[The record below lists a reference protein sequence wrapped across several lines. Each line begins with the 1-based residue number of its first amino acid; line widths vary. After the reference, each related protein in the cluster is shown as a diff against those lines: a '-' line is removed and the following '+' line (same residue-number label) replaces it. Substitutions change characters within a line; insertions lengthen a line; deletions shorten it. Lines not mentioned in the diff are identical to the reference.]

1 MKYKTKIKIN
11 GAELTDEQSSSASS
25 ITGVS
30 LESSAGNGF
39 QVGNSAASALSV
51 TILKPYKTSFD
62 GDKVEFY
69 ILPDGEDDESLAEKL
84 EEEVGSAEETEH
96 VEDNDETDDIET
108 EEVDDGEGEEMT
120 AEEEAE
126 AEAEDDIEESN
137 LFDTMNGEEV
147 TGEVT
152 EEEAVPDPADW
163 ELFGVFYVYKQTN
176 NRDGSITL
184 RCYDGFQLL
193 HGDYVPAIKSGTIQ
207 QFYDDIRTQC
217 AELGVTVDPE
227 EFAED
232 ENVTITWNQVCSFR
246 QAIGYIAGLVGGY
259 ATFGDDDTLGID
271 YYAYNDR
278 VLLLPE
284 LLDYKTTSA
293 GETQI
298 DGVVCT
304 VNLRGDTV
312 ESGDGGQ
319 SIAFYNPFAT
329 QQTVDSILEQYQGIR
344 YIGAN
349 VKAKWDP
356 SVRCGDLVRVMSEAE
371 YRNYIAMGNAFRNS
385 GDMTADEV
393 LNLKK
398 ELNAVGR
405 TILVSSQRIDFGGET
420 LTEITSHLPTEA
432 EKANAPTSPNDAK
445 FRIVT
450 AELIKTN
457 ELVAEKATIK
467 DLEATNAEIN
477 NIKADYVNT
486 ATLEAEAAKIAKAEI
501 ANATIKNAQIES
513 INGNKI
519 VNGSIV
525 AAALSSEVIKNFAN
539 NNIYYQATEPTGD
552 IKEGDLWFKT
562 MTATSGDRAGVLFVW
577 SGGAWKNKKF
587 DSESI
592 LAGSI
597 TAAEIAANTITAS
610 QINMDNLQTN
620 MARIGE
626 ATKNH
631 VLITE
636 KDVQIRNGQK
646 VVASYGQNTRIGP
659 EDGNHFAISPAAI
672 KAKNGDIEILKIIFE
687 TAASSKTATTA
698 FHGEDVAKEIL
709 NGNTYIVNLR
719 LGEKATE
726 ITEVLLYNSYASTED
741 PDMVIDNTKSWIHYE
756 YNNTLAEVN
765 LTIEGSYDDAKAI
778 SWNKYIAL
786 KVRYTPLK
794 KYDST
799 VTCDNL
805 TASGKLTVKRE
816 LTATNAIIDGSLNVS
831 DITIF
836 DRKRGSIAYYD
847 QSGSWA
853 DLIRIRKGTGTATA
867 DTGRVTTQPNW
878 WRCGNL
884 VQLEFGVAAT
894 AAVNPGK
901 NIATGTITGI
911 PRPVTTIGLR
921 SVSYY
926 GNNANVTLVSKD
938 GAFTVRNCGSDAL
951 AKGNDASGIFT
962 YITDGTFIGA

>member
-25 ITGVS
+25 ITEVS
-30 LESSAGNGF
+30 LEASAGNGF

-84 EEEVGSAEETEH
+84 EEEVGSTEETEH

-126 AEAEDDIEESN
+126 DEAEDDAEESN
-137 LFDTMNGEEV
+137 LFDVMNGEEV

-227 EFAED
+227 EFAEE

-319 SIAFYNPFAT
+319 SITFYNPFAT

-385 GDMTADEV
+385 GEMTAAEV

-467 DLEATNAEIN
+467 DLEATNAEIK
-477 NIKADYVNT
+477 NIKSDYVNT
-486 ATLEAEAAKIAKAEI
+486 GMLEAEAAKIAKAEI
-501 ANATIKNAQIES
+501 ENAQIKNAQIES

-525 AAALSSEVIKNFAN
+525 AAALSSEVIKNFSN

-562 MTATSGDRAGVLFVW
+562 LTATSGDRAGVLFVW
-577 SGGAWKNKKF
+577 SGGAWQNKKF

-592 LAGSI
+592 LAKSI
-597 TAAEIAANTITAS
+597 TAGEIASGTITAGEVD
-610 QINMDNLQTN
+610 MDNLQTN
-620 MARIGE
+620 LARIGDI
-626 ATKNH
+626 AGKN
-631 VLITE
+631 VQLTGAGVEIKDGE
-636 KDVQIRNGQK
+636 KTLS
-646 VVASYGQNTRIGP
+646 SYGDTTTIGT
-659 EDGNHFAISPAAI
+659 EDGNHIVISNDSI
-672 KAKNGDIEILKIIFE
+672 QAKNGDAESLKISLTPDRPTASYAVDFDGSTVAQRVQNSE
-687 TAASSKTATTA
+687 TITIICQL
-698 FHGEDVAKEIL
+698 GEDAIS
-709 NGNTYIVNLR
+709 VNRAFLMH
-719 LGEKATE
+719 G
-726 ITEVLLYNSYASTED
+726 STTGTNLI
-741 PDMVIDNTKSWIHYE
+741 IDNTKNWIQYVL
-756 YNNTLAEVN
+756 NTNSV
-765 LTIEGSYDDAKAI
+765 TITIDGRDTEAKAVQWEKFFQLI
-778 SWNKYIAL
+778 IRYIP
-786 KVRYTPLK
+786 VRQYT
-794 KYDST
+794 SSME
-799 VTCDNL
+799 CDNL
-805 TASGKLTVKRE
+805 TAIGNLKVGKRIDAIVAELESVHVGSDVFIGKNLGSERSVIEYLDESGKRANLIQVVEGTGFLE
-816 LTATNAIIDGSLNVS
+816 LT
-831 DITIF
+831 
-836 DRKRGSIAYYD
+836 
-847 QSGSWA
+847 
-853 DLIRIRKGTGTATA
+853 TGKVEFHP
-867 DTGRVTTQPNW
+867 RW
-878 WRCGNL
+878 WRCGNI
-884 VQLEFGVAAT
+884 VQMEVGTKCTGEVASGA
-894 AAVNPGK
+894 
-901 NIATGTITGI
+901 NIAVGFVTGVPKPITKSGV
-911 PRPVTTIGLR
+911 RA
-921 SVSYY
+921 VSYY
-926 GNNANVTLVSKD
+926 GNNANIYYM
-938 GAFTVRNCGSDAL
+938 GSDGTFSARNAGADSL
-951 AKGNDASGIFT
+951 LKDNNCIGGFT
-962 YITDGTFIGA
+962 YITDGTMI